1 MLGASA
7 LNHRG
12 TLGPRWQLR
21 FRRAD
26 HAAIN
31 LFMAG
36 TWTSVALVV
45 LPSATKL
52 VLIGAMWGVALAAS
66 VVAIAW
72 LRMPGWLMAA
82 VGLGAAWPA
91 ALVVLSHLGS
101 GVSPIGAAL
110 FVAGGAVY
118 TVGAVA
124 YALRCPNLHP
134 AFGYH
139 EVFHALVLAGAA
151 CHYLTLALFVLP
163 LGA

>member
-1 MLGASA
+1 MMRAASA
-7 LNHRG
+7 SI
-12 TLGPRWQLR
+12 TEGPTSM
-21 FRRAD
+21 A
-26 HAAIN
+26 AAIPPRRPRRDQ
-31 LFMAG
+31 LHG
-36 TWTSVALVV
+36 GDLTSVAV
-45 LPSATKL
+45 LQQGSR
-52 VLIGAMWGVALAAS
+52 LIGRGGRQS

-139 EVFHALVLAGAA
+139 EVFHAL
-151 CHYLTLALFVLP
+151 ALPVP
-163 LGA
+163 RATT